1 MRYSMKHKYNR
12 LFYISAVFLVICL
25 GLLSRRMTVYIPDII
40 DLFLRGQALN
50 RKMKISGI

>member
-1 MRYSMKHKYNR
+1 MKHKYNR